1 MWGLDRK
8 KVSLAAFGIILVVA
22 VTLIYYTQV
31 HLQRPQ
37 IGYGDVSVEDAKTLI
52 ESRPNLIILDV
63 RTQEEYDDGHIEGAL
78 LIPVSELEDR
88 LDEISKNSEILVYC
102 RTGNRSSNAV
112 NILTK
117 NGFTKIFHMVD
128 GITAW
133 IKAGYATA

>member
-1 MWGLDRK
+1 VWGLDRK

-22 VTLIYYTQV
+22 VTLVYYTQV
-31 HLQRPQ
+31 HLQSPK
-37 IGYGDVSVEDAKTLI
+37 IGYGDVTVEDAKRLI

-88 LDEISKNSEILVYC
+88 LHELSKNSEILVYC

-112 NILTK
+112 NMLK
-117 NGFTKIFHMVD
+117 RNGFTKVFHMAD

-133 IKAGYATA
+133 IKAGYDTV

>member
-1 MWGLDRK
+1 VWGLDRK
-8 KVSLAAFGIILVVA
+8 RVSLAAFGIILVVT

-52 ESRPNLIILDV
+52 ESKPNLIILDV
-63 RTQEEYDDGHIEGAL
+63 RTQEEYDDGRIEGAL

-88 LDEISKNSEILVYC
+88 LDELSKNSEILVYC
-102 RTGNRSSNAV
+102 RTGNRSSNAF